1 MHLKPKIAVIGA
13 GLTGLTAAY
22 YLKKQGH
29 NVTVLEKGNKPG
41 GVIQTHTENGFI
53 YESGPNTGVLGN
65 PEAVE
70 LLEELHPLCEIEV
83 ADQTAKARWIWKGN
97 RWEPLPS
104 GLFSAVST
112 PLFTISDK
120 LSILA
125 EPFKP
130 KGINPE
136 ETLSQLVMRR
146 MGTSF
151 LHYAID
157 PFILG
162 IYAGDPAHLVPK
174 YALPKLY
181 NLEQN
186 YGSFIKG
193 SIKKAREPK
202 TEKEKKA
209 TKEIFS
215 VKYGLHHLID
225 ALVTKIDPVNIILE
239 CEQLKVISNG
249 ENQYSVSTGK
259 ESLSH
264 FTHVISTVG
273 AHALSSII
281 PFANPDDLNQIAKLK
296 YARVVQVSLG
306 FNEWKGQSLKAFGGL
321 VPFVERRD
329 ILGALFISSF
339 LKERAPEGGA
349 LMAVFMGGMRRPEIA
364 ELSDVQIVSIIERE
378 IKSMMLLKEFKPDLL
393 KIHRYEY
400 AIPQYGPESRARLEA
415 IGKIEGEYP
424 GLILAGNIRDGIGM
438 ADRIKQ
444 GRTVAEQISGLLFA

>member
-1 MHLKPKIAVIGA
+1 MYIKPNIAVIGA

-29 NVTVLEKGNKPG
+29 SVTIFEKGTKPG
-41 GVIQTHTENGFI
+41 GVIQTHNENGFI

-70 LLEELHPLCEIEV
+70 LLEELYPLCELEV
-83 ADQTAKARWIWKGN
+83 ADQAAKTRWIWKGN

-112 PLFTISDK
+112 PLFTVSDK
-120 LSILA
+120 LRILA

-130 KGINPE
+130 KGNNPE
-136 ETLSQLVMRR
+136 ETLAQLVIRR

-193 SIKKAREPK
+193 SFKKAKEPK
-202 TEKEKKA
+202 SDRDKKA

-215 VKYGLHHLID
+215 VKNGLHNLID
-225 ALVTKIDPVNIILE
+225 ALVNKIEDGNIILN
-239 CEQLKVISNG
+239 CDHLTVIPIEN
-249 ENQYSVSTGK
+249 NQYSVSTGK
-259 ESLSH
+259 ESYSH
-264 FTHVISTVG
+264 FTHVISTIG
-273 AHALSSII
+273 AHALGSVI
-281 PFANPDDLNQIAKLK
+281 PFADTDDLKRIAQLK
-296 YARVVQVSLG
+296 YAKVAQVSIG
-306 FNEWKGQSLKAFGGL
+306 FSKWNGQSLKAFGGL
-321 VPFVERRD
+321 VPFVEKRD

-339 LKERAPEGGA
+339 LKGRAPEGGA

-364 ELSDVQIVSIIERE
+364 ELSDEQIVSIIERE
-378 IKSMMLLKEFKPDLL
+378 IKSMMQLNEFKPDLL

-400 AIPQYGPESRARLEA
+400 AIPQYGPESGARLEA
-415 IGKIEGEYP
+415 IRKIETAYS
-424 GLILAGNIRDGIGM
+424 GLTLAGNIRDGIGM

-444 GRTVAEQISGLLFA
+444 GRTIAEQFAER

>member
-1 MHLKPKIAVIGA
+1 MHIKPNIAVIGA

-22 YLKKQGH
+22 YLHKQGH
-29 NVTVLEKGNKPG
+29 SVTIFEKGSRPG
-41 GVIQTHTENGFI
+41 GVIQTHNENGFI

-70 LLEELHPLCEIEV
+70 LLEELNPLCEIEV
-83 ADQTAKARWIWKGN
+83 ADQAAKSRWIWKGN

-120 LSILA
+120 LRILA

-130 KGINPE
+130 KGDNPE
-136 ETLSQLVMRR
+136 ETLAQLVMRR

-181 NLEQN
+181 NLEQD

-193 SIKKAREPK
+193 SFKKAREPK
-202 TEKEKKA
+202 SDRDKKA

-215 VKYGLHHLID
+215 VKNGLHNLID
-225 ALVTKIDPVNIILE
+225 ALVNKIDVENIILN
-239 CEQLKVISNG
+239 CDQLSVIPV
-249 ENQYSVSTGK
+249 ENNHYSVSTGK
-259 ESLSH
+259 ESYPH
-264 FTHVISTVG
+264 FTHVISTIG
-273 AHALSSII
+273 AHALASVIQ
-281 PFANPDDLNQIAKLK
+281 FADPGDLKRIAQLK
-296 YARVVQVSLG
+296 YARVAQVSLG
-306 FNEWKGQSLKAFGGL
+306 FREWKGQSLKAFGGL
-321 VPFVERRD
+321 VPFIEKRD

-339 LKERAPEGGA
+339 LKGRAPEGGA

-364 ELSDVQIVSIIERE
+364 ELSDRQIVSIIERE
-378 IKSMMLLKEFKPDLL
+378 IKSMMQLKEFNPDLL

-400 AIPQYGPESRARLEA
+400 AIPQYGPESSARLEA
-415 IGKIEGEYP
+415 IRKIETAYP

-444 GRTVAEQISGLLFA
+444 GRTIAEEFTER

>member
-1 MHLKPKIAVIGA
+1 MQSKTKIAVIGA

-29 NVTVLEKGNKPG
+29 HVTIFEKGNKPG
-41 GVIQTHTENGFI
+41 GVIQTHSENGFI

-70 LLEELHPLCEIEV
+70 LLEELYPLCELEV

-97 RWEPLPS
+97 RWESLPS

-120 LSILA
+120 LRILA

-130 KGINPE
+130 KGTNPE

-193 SIKKAREPK
+193 SIKKSREPK
-202 TEKEKKA
+202 SERDQKA

-215 VKYGLHHLID
+215 VKNGLHNLIN
-225 ALVTKIDPVNIILE
+225 ALVIKVDPENIVLN
-239 CEQLKVISNG
+239 CEQLIVIPNG
-249 ENQYSVSTGK
+249 KNQYSVSTGK
-259 ESLSH
+259 EIH
-264 FTHVISTVG
+264 EEFTHVISTIG
-273 AHALSSII
+273 AHALSSAI
-281 PFANPDDLNQIAKLK
+281 PFANQDTLSRIAQLK
-296 YARVVQVSLG
+296 YAKVAQVSLG
-306 FNEWKGQSLKAFGGL
+306 FSEWKGQSLKAFGGL
-321 VPFVERRD
+321 VPFVEKRD

-339 LKERAPEGGA
+339 LKGRAPKGGA
-349 LMAVFMGGMRRPEIA
+349 LMAIFMGGMRRPEIA
-364 ELSDVQIVSIIERE
+364 ELSDDQIVSIIESE
-378 IKSMMLLKEFKPDLL
+378 IKSMMQLEEFKPDLI

-400 AIPQYGPESRARLEA
+400 AIPQYGPESSARLEA
-415 IGKIEGEYP
+415 IHKIETEYP

-444 GRTVAEQISGLLFA
+444 GRTIADQVSGL